1 MHLLGRRAWYIPR
14 WLDRILP
21 NLTIEPPDEEDEG
34 GEAPAPELPE
44 LPEVPETAERVPAGV
59 AS

>member
-21 NLTIEPPDEEDEG
+21 NLTIEPPDEVEDETS
-34 GEAPAPELPE
+34 APGL
-44 LPEVPETAERVPAGV
+44 PAGA